1 MVFVPLALARARARR
16 SGERTGELRGFT
28 VTPSLVQALGPDLS
42 DEEADFAALSTAG
55 LAALEGLDALDGVDG
70 GRRLVLAAEVDPS
83 QVTDR
88 GNALGEVGVAGLE
101 WSQVAALFADEDAA
115 ADAVRAAAVE
125 AAGSAPAE
133 VPSGPAVAALSDS
146 YDLLWYA
153 PEELDTLT

>member
-1 MVFVPLALARARARR
+1 MVFVPVALASARARR
-16 SGERTGELRGFT
+16 SGEHAGELRGFA

-55 LAALEGLDALDGVDG
+55 LAALEGLDG
-70 GRRLVLAAEVDPS
+70 GRRLVLAAEVAAN

-88 GNALGEVGVAGLE
+88 SNELGEVGVAGLD

-115 ADAVRAAAVE
+115 ADAVRAAAAE
-125 AAGSAPAE
+125 ATGSAPVE
-133 VPSGPAVAALSDS
+133 VLSRPAVVTLSNT

-153 PEELDTLT
+153 PEELDALT